1 MTRSPITVA
10 VSLIVL
16 AFDSICN
23 TLVFSSVTI
32 GNIFH
37 WQCSL
42 GIVATTLGQFAFLVA
57 TGSRIYRISKVYNNY
72 LKYLDTQKVE
82 LQKTDGM
89 ERNESTD
96 SSLK

>member
-16 AFDSICN
+16 ALDSICN
-23 TLVFSSVTI
+23 TLVFSTLTI
-32 GNIFH
+32 GNLFH
-37 WQCSL
+37 FQCNL

-72 LKYLDTQKVE
+72 LKYLDTQMVE
-82 LQKTDGM
+82 L
-89 ERNESTD
+89 
-96 SSLK
+96 